1 MKFLAAS
8 FSEQSFW
15 TQNRDNLNK
24 EFAYN
29 LIINMTIQ
37 LHCISFLMVVI
48 MQEYNDLWQNVPEM
62 AFKSESMMHLQ
73 HLTLRD
79 FSFVKPAQLH

>member
-8 FSEQSFW
+8 SFW
-15 TQNRDNLNK
+15 AIILNPNRDNLNK

-37 LHCISFLMVVI
+37 LHCISVLMVVI

-62 AFKSESMMHLQ
+62 AFKSESVMHLQ